1 MHCFLWEYF
10 TGRSPIFTHLVTSL
24 KGLWT
29 LRAFGRQPYFET
41 LFHKALNLHTANWFL
56 YLSTLRWFQMRIEI
70 IFVIFFIA
78 VTFISILTTG
88 TMNLLTIYL
97 DISFKILSTN
107 KTLHSYRLKI
117 LAIFKQI
124 WGEFVIKTF
133 VVSLLNK

>member
-1 MHCFLWEYF
+1 MIIRVHIVYLHDLHYFLLEYF

-24 KGLWT
+24 RGLWT

-56 YLSTLRWFQMRIEI
+56 YLSTLRWFQMRIEM

-88 TMNLLTIYL
+88 TMSI
-97 DISFKILSTN
+97 
-107 KTLHSYRLKI
+107 
-117 LAIFKQI
+117 
-124 WGEFVIKTF
+124 
-133 VVSLLNK
+133 

>member
-1 MHCFLWEYF
+1 MYSHDLHCSLWKYF

-56 YLSTLRWFQMRIEI
+56 YLSTLRWFQMRIEM

-88 TMNLLTIYL
+88 TMNSLTI
-97 DISFKILSTN
+97 
-107 KTLHSYRLKI
+107 
-117 LAIFKQI
+117 
-124 WGEFVIKTF
+124 
-133 VVSLLNK
+133 